1 MNHSETSLSTN
12 LNKIISVSWLLFQV
26 FFKTKMAEKSVN
38 SDTEILKEFK
48 KNLICSY
55 CKTFPIHQGTTIYSC
70 PQCSLTFCECCK
82 ETLEGI
88 CNKCRPHNFGYYST
102 VSLVIDRGSTI
113 IRGLLKYFPCK
124 FANNGCKE
132 EPKIIE
138 LSTHE
143 RICPFR
149 RVTCPYEDCK
159 QVCAFN
165 DFTNVIEKHFITKHM
180 KEKDVIYKNDKVL
193 NFKNSIE
200 YLKND
205 AIFFMKTYGRSFFP
219 QFYVKENQLHF
230 WVVGSGDRIESEC
243 YEVSIAFCI
252 NGKWGKPYHDVVQC
266 ADIDK
271 KLFKSGECGLIF
283 PIKKLT
289 KYLDEKTSE
298 YKHQENVEFQ
308 LKIVCEKLEEIAKDE
323 NVESGVEDSE

>member
-1 MNHSETSLSTN
+1 M
-12 LNKIISVSWLLFQV
+12 
-26 FFKTKMAEKSVN
+26 M
-38 SDTEILKEFK
+38 
-48 KNLICSY
+48 
-55 CKTFPIHQGTTIYSC
+55 
-70 PQCSLTFCECCK
+70 
-82 ETLEGI
+82 
-88 CNKCRPHNFGYYST
+88 R
-102 VSLVIDRGSTI
+102 R
-113 IRGLLKYFPCK
+113 LLKYFPCK
-124 FANNGCKE
+124 FAKNGCKE
-132 EPKIIE
+132 EPEIIE

-149 RVTCPYEDCK
+149 KVTCPYEDCK
-159 QVCAFN
+159 TQFVFKK
-165 DFTNVIEKHFITKHM
+165 FSTEIEGHFEYAHM
-180 KEKDVIYKNDKVL
+180 VDEPCDKVL
-193 NFKNSIE
+193 NYKSSTE
-200 YLKND
+200 SLKNG
-205 AIFFMKTYGRSFFP
+205 AIFLVKTYDRLFFP
-219 QFYVKENQLHF
+219 QFYVKENLLHF
-230 WVVGSGDRIESEC
+230 WVVGSGDRIETEC

>member
-1 MNHSETSLSTN
+1 MSEE
-12 LNKIISVSWLLFQV
+12 IIQGL
-26 FFKTKMAEKSVN
+26 
-38 SDTEILKEFK
+38 EIIRLEMESLKELK

-55 CKTFPIHQGTTIYSC
+55 CETFSIHQGTTIYSC
-70 PQCSLTFCECCK
+70 PQCLLTFCEGCK
-82 ETLEGI
+82 ETLEGF
-88 CNKCRPHNFGYYST
+88 CNSCKQDTETYYRSNNGCRWCITCYNKYTCPQK
-102 VSLVIDRGSTI
+102 VPLVVDRGSTMM
-113 IRGLLKYFPCK
+113 RRLLKYFPCK

-193 NFKNSIE
+193 SYKNSIE
-200 YLKND
+200 SLKND
-205 AIFFMKTYGRSFFP
+205 AIFFMKTYDRSFFP

-266 ADIDK
+266 VDIDK
-271 KLFKSGECGLIF
+271 NFFKSGKRGLIF
-283 PIKKLT
+283 PIEKLT
-289 KYLDEKTSE
+289 EYLDEKTSE

-308 LKIVCEKLEEIAKDE
+308 LKIVCEKLEEVAKDE